1 MACDSFEHR
10 PIHNQM
16 RVRSTQNPF
25 KSDKVRSGGVMMKDY
40 SYSLFIITLSFF
52 SLTQIRVRL
61 LPNNM
66 GVTEMPMTTCT
77 TLYHMY
83 CVAEPKINHSPA
95 DGNHTTHE
103 LNHF

>member
-1 MACDSFEHR
+1 
-10 PIHNQM
+10 
-16 RVRSTQNPF
+16 
-25 KSDKVRSGGVMMKDY
+25 MMKDY

-83 CVAEPKINHSPA
+83 CVAEPKI
-95 DGNHTTHE
+95 TTALPME
-103 LNHF
+103 ITPPTNSIISDETQTP